1 MCQNVSYEFLSAASK
16 YQAQTQ
22 QGHSEDCVQ
31 GERTENKGLRNI
43 GQSMSNVLDTKKP
56 IFGSQQ

>member
-16 YQAQTQ
+16 NQSQTE

-31 GERTENKGLRNI
+31 GGRAENKGLRNI
-43 GQSMSNVLDTKKP
+43 GQSMSKILNTKKP

>member
-1 MCQNVSYEFLSAASK
+1 MNFLSAASK

-43 GQSMSNVLDTKKP
+43 GQSMSKVLDTKKP